1 MPRILIVDDHAAVR
15 KSLRLL
21 FDVNGFEVCGEAV
34 NGYDAI
40 EKAQVLRPDL
50 ILLDLCMPVMNGLD
64 AARQLT
70 KLMPK
75 VPLIMFTNQISEIME
90 EEAREVGIRS
100 IISKNESYKKLI
112 NHALDVLGLGEF

>member
-40 EKAQVLRPDL
+40 EKL
-50 ILLDLCMPVMNGLD
+50 
-64 AARQLT
+64 
-70 KLMPK
+70 KYF
-75 VPLIMFTNQISEIME
+75 VPI
-90 EEAREVGIRS
+90 
-100 IISKNESYKKLI
+100 
-112 NHALDVLGLGEF
+112 